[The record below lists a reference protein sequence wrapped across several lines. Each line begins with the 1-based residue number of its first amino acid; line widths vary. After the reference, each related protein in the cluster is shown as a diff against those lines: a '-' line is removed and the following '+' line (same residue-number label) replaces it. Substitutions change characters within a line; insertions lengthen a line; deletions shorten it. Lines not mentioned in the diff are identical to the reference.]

1 VSNIDLILHQKLA
14 AIDTAENAL
23 SKKVTYRRLLC
34 EVFNLALGEEASIP
48 LNEAMLS
55 RTELRIIV
63 NNMVFSF
70 FQCHR
75 LRPEKREKVTMIY
88 AHESLLFHQFFKQ
101 STLPKARYLAREQ
114 LFDPDFV
121 VLYGYRHPAARLI
134 ALLFDGKQVK
144 LMCDMHRSRGIRC
157 PE

>member
-1 VSNIDLILHQKLA
+1 MSNIDLMLHRKLA
-14 AIDTAENAL
+14 TVDTAGTPA

-34 EVFNLALGEEASIP
+34 ELFNLCLGEEAEIP
-48 LNEAMLS
+48 LDEAMLS
-55 RTELRIIV
+55 RTDLRTIV
-63 NNMVFSF
+63 NSTIFSF

-75 LRPEKREKVTMIY
+75 LRPEKRERVTMVY
-88 AHESLLFHQFFKQ
+88 AQESLLFHQFFKQ
-101 STLPKARYLAREQ
+101 STHPKARYFAREQ

-144 LMCDMHRSRGIRC
+144 LMCDLLRNRG
-157 PE
+157 

>member
-1 VSNIDLILHQKLA
+1 MSNIDLMLHRKLA
-14 AIDTAENAL
+14 AVDTAGTPA

-34 EVFNLALGEEASIP
+34 EVFNLCLGNEAQIP
-48 LNEAMLS
+48 LDEAMLS
-55 RTELRIIV
+55 RTELRTIV
-63 NNMVFSF
+63 NNTIFSF

-75 LRPEKREKVTMIY
+75 LHPEKSKKVTMIY
-88 AHESLLFHQFFKQ
+88 ARESLLFHQFFKQ
-101 STLPKARYLAREQ
+101 STHPKARYLAGRE

-144 LMCDMHRSRGIRC
+144 LMCDLLKNRG
-157 PE
+157 